1 MLTQSFAINAPI
13 LSYHVQDATTNERWE
28 CYPPYNWYKG

>member
-13 LSYHVQDATTNERWE
+13 LSNHVQDATTNERWE
-28 CYPPYNWYKG
+28 CYPPYNWYKW